1 MNEFEKMME
10 QAVETSHY
18 SKNQKIKGKI
28 VKITDDKVYVDIG
41 QKVEAVL
48 RKQEAEGYK
57 EGDEIEAVFIGKR
70 DKDGYF
76 ILSRKGF
83 VMKDKAKK
91 LKEAFENRQKVKV
104 MVVSKGEK
112 GYIVDIEG
120 IKGFMPFSESGIKRD
135 ETLPE
140 GYTFEG
146 YIVKF
151 EERKGNPNVVIS
163 RKEALKEELNA
174 EKEKYLSVLQQ
185 GQKVIGK
192 VEKITDKVAVI
203 SIDNVV
209 YGILPKSELSWDKNK
224 KFEDVLKVGDNIE
237 LVIKEIKD
245 KKPIFSLKALEPN
258 PWDKFDKNVGD
269 VVEAIIKEIN
279 KFGVI
284 VDVDGVEGFIYNR
297 EISHFDYMKAKKNL
311 KVGDKVKAKIIE
323 LDKENRKL
331 KLSIKAL
338 QENPV
343 EKFLK
348 ENPVGSV
355 IEAKVKDAKQK
366 VAFIDLGEIE
376 GIVKLEDATD
386 NKNIKSI
393 SSVLKEGKV
402 YKFKV
407 LGVEKDKILLGM
419 KQLLEEEWNEFISK
433 YKVGDIVKGKVEKLI
448 EKGAIVDLRENI
460 EGFIPVSEIALE
472 RINIPSDKLELH
484 QEVKAKIIKIDPES
498 KKITLSIK
506 QILLEEEKRKKEE
519 EKRKAEE
526 EAKRKLLEKL
536 ASKKEE
542 GKQPEGEGLG
552 TLGDILKKKLL
563 EKG

>member
-10 QAVETSHY
+10 QAAEASHY

-28 VKITDDKVYVDIG
+28 VKITDDKVYVDVG

-48 RKQEAEGYK
+48 RKQEAESYK

-83 VMKDKAKK
+83 AMKDKAKK

-112 GYIVDIEG
+112 GYIVDTEG
-120 IKGFMPFSESGIKRD
+120 IKGFMPFSESGTKRD

-245 KKPIFSLKALEPN
+245 KKSIFSLKVLEPN
-258 PWDKFDKNVGD
+258 PWDKFDKDVED
-269 VVEAIIKEIN
+269 VVEATVKEIN

-284 VDVDGVEGFIYNR
+284 VDVDGVDGFIHNR

-311 KVGDKVKAKIIE
+311 KVGDKIKAKIIE

-338 QENPV
+338 QETPV

-355 IEAKVKDAKQK
+355 IEAKVKDVKQK

-433 YKVGDIVKGKVEKLI
+433 YKVGDIVKGKVKKLI
-448 EKGAIVDLRENI
+448 EKGAIVDLGENI

-484 QEVKAKIIKIDPES
+484 QEVEAKIIKIDPEN

-506 QILLEEEKRKKEE
+506 QILLEEEKKKKEE

-526 EAKRKLLEKL
+526 ETKRKFLEKF

>member
-18 SKNQKIKGKI
+18 SKNQKVKGKI

-57 EGDEIEAVFIGKR
+57 EGDEMEAVFIGKR

-83 VMKDKAKK
+83 VMKDKVKK

-120 IKGFMPFSESGIKRD
+120 IKGFMPFSESGTKRD

-140 GYTFEG
+140 GYTFEV

-185 GQKVIGK
+185 GQKIIGK

-269 VVEAIIKEIN
+269 IVEATVKEIN
-279 KFGVI
+279 KFGVV
-284 VDVDGVEGFIYNR
+284 VDVEGVEGFIHNR

-355 IEAKVKDAKQK
+355 IEAKVKDVKQK

-407 LGVEKDKILLGM
+407 LGAEKDKILLGM

-433 YKVGDIVKGKVEKLI
+433 YKVGDIVKGKVKKLI
-448 EKGAIVDLRENI
+448 EKGAIVDLGENI

-484 QEVKAKIIKIDPES
+484 QEVEAKIIKIDPEN

-506 QILLEEEKRKKEE
+506 QILLDEEKRKKEE

-536 ASKKEE
+536 ESKKEE

>member
-1 MNEFEKMME
+1 
-10 QAVETSHY
+10 
-18 SKNQKIKGKI
+18 
-28 VKITDDKVYVDIG
+28 
-41 QKVEAVL
+41 
-48 RKQEAEGYK
+48 
-57 EGDEIEAVFIGKR
+57 
-70 DKDGYF
+70 
-76 ILSRKGF
+76 
-83 VMKDKAKK
+83 
-91 LKEAFENRQKVKV
+91 
-104 MVVSKGEK
+104 
-112 GYIVDIEG
+112 
-120 IKGFMPFSESGIKRD
+120 
-135 ETLPE
+135 
-140 GYTFEG
+140 
-146 YIVKF
+146 
-151 EERKGNPNVVIS
+151 
-163 RKEALKEELNA
+163 
-174 EKEKYLSVLQQ
+174 
-185 GQKVIGK
+185 
-192 VEKITDKVAVI
+192 
-203 SIDNVV
+203 
-209 YGILPKSELSWDKNK
+209 
-224 KFEDVLKVGDNIE
+224 
-237 LVIKEIKD
+237 
-245 KKPIFSLKALEPN
+245 
-258 PWDKFDKNVGD
+258 
-269 VVEAIIKEIN
+269 
-279 KFGVI
+279 
-284 VDVDGVEGFIYNR
+284 
-297 EISHFDYMKAKKNL
+297 MKAKKNL

-355 IEAKVKDAKQK
+355 IEAKVKDVKQK

-407 LGVEKDKILLGM
+407 LGAEKDKILLGM

-433 YKVGDIVKGKVEKLI
+433 YKVGDVVKGKVKKLI
-448 EKGAIVDLRENI
+448 EKGAIVDLGENI

-484 QEVKAKIIKIDPES
+484 QEVEAKIIKIDPEN

-506 QILLEEEKRKKEE
+506 QILLEKEKRKKEE

-536 ASKKEE
+536 ESKKEE